1 MIKGSIFARARRI
14 YSAFDCSANS
24 ATSVWLQ
31 LFWQYIFRFP
41 LSNFTMRNSYKIS
54 IIVHFRFV
62 LFLYVH
68 SFIYS
73 TFYSSIWFDFSCYIF
88 YLLSHSRS
96 NSGPLYQCPCIFAST
111 YCLIQRASPHLPSS
125 EKTNILMYR
134 LKKNT
139 SYLQHKG

>member
-14 YSAFDCSANS
+14 YSAFDCSSNS

-31 LFWQYIFRFP
+31 LFGNIFFVSHFQTSRWETHIRYQS
-41 LSNFTMRNSYKIS
+41 LSIFGS
-54 IIVHFRFV
+54 FC
-62 LFLYVH
+62 FLYVH

-73 TFYSSIWFDFSCYIF
+73 TFYSSIWFYFSCYIF